1 MDPIPVSEH
10 QLCQYVSF
18 LANQGLAHKTIK
30 SYLSAVRHLQIENKF
45 PDPIISS
52 MARLEQ
58 VLRGIKGQYAKRNPG
73 SRQRLPITPELLRAI
88 RAVWGKK
95 AHSQD
100 SIMLWAAVC
109 LCFFGFLRAG
119 EMTVPSDHAY
129 DPGVHLNF
137 DDIAIDS
144 KINPSI
150 MRVTIK
156 ASKTDPFRQ
165 GIEIF
170 VGRTHTDLCPIEA
183 MLAYL
188 AVRGGTQGLLF
199 AFADGRFL
207 TRDRLVHHV
216 RDALSTAG
224 VDCTAYAGHS
234 FRIGAATTAARRGIQ
249 DATIKMLGRWES
261 SAYLLYIKTPRD
273 QLSAVSSVLGR

>member
-10 QLCQYVSF
+10 QLISMYLF
-18 LANQGLAHKTIK
+18 LLIK
-30 SYLSAVRHLQIENKF
+30 VLRTKLLNLTCPRLGTSRLKF

-58 VLRGIKGQYAKRNPG
+58 VLRGIKGQYAKRNLG

-88 RAVWGKK
+88 RTVWGKK

-100 SIMLWAAVC
+100 SI
-109 LCFFGFLRAG
+109 
-119 EMTVPSDHAY
+119 
-129 DPGVHLNF
+129 
-137 DDIAIDS
+137 
-144 KINPSI
+144 
-150 MRVTIK
+150 TIK

-183 MLAYL
+183 TLAYL
-188 AVRGGTQGLLF
+188 AVRGGTQGPLF
-199 AFADGRFL
+199 TFADGRFL

-224 VDCTAYAGHS
+224 VDCTAYAGYS

-261 SAYLLYIKTPRD
+261 SAYLLYLKTPRD
-273 QLSAVSSVLGR
+273 QLSAVSSIL

>member
-1 MDPIPVSEH
+1 MY
-10 QLCQYVSF
+10 LF
-18 LANQGLAHKTIK
+18 LLIK
-30 SYLSAVRHLQIENKF
+30 VLRTKLLNLTCLRLGTSRLKF

-58 VLRGIKGQYAKRNPG
+58 VLRSIKGQYAKRNLG
-73 SRQRLPITPELLRAI
+73 SRQCLHITPELLRAI
-88 RAVWGKK
+88 RTVWGKK

-137 DDIAIDS
+137 NDIAIDS

-183 MLAYL
+183 TLAYL
-188 AVRGGTQGLLF
+188 AARGGTQGPLF

-216 RDALSTAG
+216 QDALSTAG
-224 VDCTAYAGHS
+224 VDCIAYAGHS
-234 FRIGAATTAARRGIQ
+234 FRIGAVTTAARRGIQ

-273 QLSAVSSVLGR
+273 QLSAVSSIL

>member
-18 LANQGLAHKTIK
+18 LANHGLAHKTIK
-30 SYLSAVRHLQIENKF
+30 SYLSAVRHLQIKV
-45 PDPIISS
+45 PRPHHK
-52 MARLEQ
+52 LH
-58 VLRGIKGQYAKRNPG
+58 G
-73 SRQRLPITPELLRAI
+73 SFRA
-88 RAVWGKK
+88 
-95 AHSQD
+95 
-100 SIMLWAAVC
+100 SIE
-109 LCFFGFLRAG
+109 GFLRAG

-165 GIEIF
+165 GIKIF
-170 VGRTHTDLCPIEA
+170 VGRTHTDLCLIEA

-188 AVRGGTQGLLF
+188 AVQGGIQGPLF
-199 AFADGRFL
+199 AFADGWFL

-273 QLSAVSSVLGR
+273 QLSAVSSIL